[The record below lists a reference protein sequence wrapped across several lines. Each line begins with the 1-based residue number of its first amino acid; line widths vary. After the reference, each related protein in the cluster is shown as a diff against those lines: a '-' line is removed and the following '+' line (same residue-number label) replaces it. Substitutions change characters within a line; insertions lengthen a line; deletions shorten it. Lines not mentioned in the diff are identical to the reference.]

1 MCRLRLRFSTSGIIS
16 RSWAEGGEP
25 GLVASTSHD
34 RQFGGHRQPKQTR
47 RTIVYL
53 RSDQYT
59 RVTHDCPVN
68 IDLHPADD
76 IVEITLGEHRI
87 AGDTL
92 RLLFDHPDTCLRI
105 AEALHDARN
114 KLIGHLHAKASH
126 DPAMS
131 QLDSISSASMAS

>member
-1 MCRLRLRFSTSGIIS
+1 MTAGSVATGSQTKP
-16 RSWAEGGEP
+16 GEQP
-25 GLVASTSHD
+25 CTYVA
-34 RQFGGHRQPKQTR
+34 
-47 RTIVYL
+47 
-53 RSDQYT
+53 
-59 RVTHDCPVN
+59 N

-92 RLLFDHPDTCLRI
+92 RLLADHPDTCLRTP
-105 AEALHDARN
+105 EALHDARN

-131 QLDSISSASMAS
+131 QLDSISSASMAN